1 MEYRTLGR
9 TGLQV
14 SVIGIGSWQLSGPLT
29 LDSKADGFPDPG
41 RDKVINLI
49 QACGDLGINFIDAAE
64 LYGEGEGE
72 RRIGEAILGKRDR
85 WILSTK
91 FGLRRGKNGER
102 IVNAKPDTIRQ
113 SIENSL
119 QQLRTDYI
127 DIYLYHSPPDRHLID
142 EGQEVLNT
150 LRQEGKLR
158 FYGISTDDCQVLSQ
172 MLDRKAVDVAMFDQ
186 SLLSHPTPM
195 LKLVKEH
202 QLGLIVRGALA
213 AGLLSGK
220 YFRQAPRLS
229 EQDIRKEVP
238 YPWQKYAFYERF
250 LPEGVSMTAFA
261 LRYLLD
267 FDTTHTIVL
276 GGKSIENYR
285 EALNILTL
293 PELDL
298 KTHRSLKRARET
310 MRARDFSVRVM
321 RRLGRPIAQL
331 VNRGLSRS
339 T

>member
-1 MEYRTLGR
+1 MEYRVLGR
-9 TGLQV
+9 TGLLV
-14 SVIGIGSWQLSGPLT
+14 SAIGIGSWQLSGPLT
-29 LDSKADGFPDPG
+29 LDNKADGFPDPG
-41 RDKVINLI
+41 RDEVINLI
-49 QACGDLGINFIDAAE
+49 KACGDLGINFIDTAE

-72 RRIGEAILGKRDR
+72 RRIGEAILGRRDR

-102 IVNAKPDTIRQ
+102 VVNSKPDTIRQ
-113 SIENSL
+113 SIEDSL
-119 QQLRTDYI
+119 KRLRTDYI
-127 DIYLYHSPPDRHLID
+127 DIYLYHSPPNSHLID

-150 LRQEGKLR
+150 LKKEGKLR
-158 FYGISTDDCQVLSQ
+158 FYGISTDDRQI
-172 MLDRKAVDVAMFDQ
+172 LDRMVDRQAVEVVMFGQ
-186 SLLSHPTPM
+186 SLLSHPNPL

-202 QLGLIVRGALA
+202 QLGAIVRGALA

-220 YFRQAPRLS
+220 YFRRTPELS

-276 GGKSIENYR
+276 GGKSIENYQ
-285 EALNILTL
+285 EALKILTL
-293 PELDL
+293 PKLDL
-298 KTHRSLKRARET
+298 KTHRSLRRVRET
-310 MRARDFSVRVM
+310 MKARDFSLKVM

-331 VNRGLSRS
+331 AKRGLN
-339 T
+339 